1 MTGGKGF
8 IIGNISDKIFELITR
23 GLALALLLLVV
34 FMAAGIW
41 WEAAPSIH
49 RFGLSFLV
57 SREWNPV
64 VGLFGALPYIFGTL
78 VSTVLA
84 ILLAGPL
91 SLGAAIFLAEFAP
104 LRLRNTISF
113 LVDILAA
120 VPSIIYGLWGNFVL
134 APFLLQNAEPW
145 LGRNFGFLPFFQGP
159 SYGIGMLA
167 AGVVLAIMISPVITA
182 VSREVLEIVPAS
194 QREAMLAMGA
204 TPWEVVRVAVL
215 PYARKGIIGAFS
227 LGLGKAIG
235 ETMAVTMVIG
245 NRPDI
250 SWSLFAPAHT
260 MTSVIINEFTEAVE
274 PLHIA
279 ALIHIALLLF
289 LVSLLVN
296 ILARLMIYQL
306 GWRKDNGT
314 FKL

>member
-1 MTGGKGF
+1 MA
-8 IIGNISDKIFELITR
+8 LI
-23 GLALALLLLVV
+23 LLVV
-34 FMAAGIW
+34 YMAAGIW
-41 WEAAPSIH
+41 REAAPSIH

-57 SREWNPV
+57 TREWNPV

-78 VSTVLA
+78 VSTILA

-91 SLGAAIFLAEFAP
+91 SLGAAIFLAELAP
-104 LRLRNTISF
+104 AQIRNTLSF
-113 LVDILAA
+113 FVDILAA

-134 APFLLQNAEPW
+134 APFLMHKVEPW
-145 LGRNFGFLPFFQGP
+145 LGQNFGFLPFFQGP
-159 SYGIGMLA
+159 PYGIGMLA
-167 AGVVLAIMISPVITA
+167 AGTILAIMISPVITA
-182 VSREVLEIVPAS
+182 VSREVLEIVPTS

-215 PYARKGIIGAFS
+215 PYARKGIIGAFI

-235 ETMAVTMVIG
+235 ETLAVTMVIG
-245 NRPDI
+245 NRPEI

-274 PLHIA
+274 PMHSA

-289 LVSLLVN
+289 LVTLLVN

-306 GWRKDNGT
+306 GWRKNKWD
-314 FKL
+314 L